1 MTQLVTQLQRAAP
14 NLDWAAPTGIALTLA
29 AVLASDRVGS
39 TGSLGSLVVLAVF
52 AVMVAAF
59 MRQPHIALAVT
70 IPLFAILPTLKTLA
84 LPSIG
89 PIKDLAV
96 LAGCAAAAL
105 ILAQRTRQGKPI
117 DIDLVTVA
125 LVGLFL
131 AVYVINPGGLL
142 TRSGGDAAWV
152 QGTRLTAEPLLLLL
166 VGMTL
171 SDPRRTLRWGL
182 VSLLVTATA
191 IAAWGIAQQVIG
203 QWALVDLGYS
213 FNLEVRTI
221 GGRLRS
227 FGTLDDP
234 FTYATFL
241 LLAGSTALLWSRRT
255 FLIVAAVS
263 VLAAGIAFSYVR
275 TALVIA
281 LAIFGLM
288 LARRG
293 HNAAAIFLLAAAGAV
308 ALAIMIMSS
317 DATESKTIRGK
328 NAEYLTINGRTD
340 VWRDVLGD
348 PKTWVLG
355 RGVGEVGTA
364 ATRATYTLV
373 RDRDDLPET
382 STAVDSGYL
391 ATVAD
396 VGLIGLTLLLML
408 IGRLLRLAVAAA
420 RQGEAAG
427 WAAIGLLTVI
437 LLDAATRAAFTGFPA
452 AFLGFLLVG
461 VALAAARP
469 ATADATAAVGPAV
482 AR

>member
-1 MTQLVTQLQRAAP
+1 M
-14 NLDWAAPTGIALTLA
+14 
-29 AVLASDRVGS
+29 
-39 TGSLGSLVVLAVF
+39 
-52 AVMVAAF
+52 
-59 MRQPHIALAVT
+59 
-70 IPLFAILPTLKTLA
+70 
-84 LPSIG
+84 
-89 PIKDLAV
+89 
-96 LAGCAAAAL
+96 
-105 ILAQRTRQGKPI
+105 
-117 DIDLVTVA
+117 
-125 LVGLFL
+125 
-131 AVYVINPGGLL
+131 
-142 TRSGGDAAWV
+142 
-152 QGTRLTAEPLLLLL
+152 LLLL

-221 GGRLRS
+221 GGKLRS

-241 LLAGSTALLWSRRT
+241 LLAGSAALLWFRRS
-255 FLIVAAVS
+255 FLILAAVS
-263 VLAAGIAFSYVR
+263 VLATGIAFSYVR

-281 LAIFGLM
+281 LALFGLV
-288 LARRG
+288 LAQRG
-293 HNAAAIFLLAAAGAV
+293 HNAAAVFLLAAAGAV

-317 DATESKTIRGK
+317 EATESKTIRGR
-328 NAEYLTINGRTD
+328 NAEFLTINGRTD
-340 VWRDVLGD
+340 VWRDVLGE

-396 VGLIGLTLLLML
+396 VGLIGLTLLLVL

-420 RQGEAAG
+420 RRGEAAG

-469 ATADATAAVGPAV
+469 ATAEAGGPAV